1 MWPSPT
7 LALKVTGGVFATGW
21 VCGKRRTR
29 RWGCTGDLSACRCTS
44 LPSGGLGVASPRP
57 GGATLIGCHREVVG
71 IAALVASSG
80 VLMLRGADQSQTR
93 QFEHRTRRRR
103 RRPWRACCAL
113 ARTPAVE
120 GLTVHITAAST
131 SST

>member
-1 MWPSPT
+1 
-7 LALKVTGGVFATGW
+7 V
-21 VCGKRRTR
+21 
-29 RWGCTGDLSACRCTS
+29 GCEL
-44 LPSGGLGVASPRP
+44 L
-57 GGATLIGCHREVVG
+57 VVS

-103 RRPWRACCAL
+103 RRRRRRSWRACCAL

-120 GLTVHITAAST
+120 GL
-131 SST
+131 